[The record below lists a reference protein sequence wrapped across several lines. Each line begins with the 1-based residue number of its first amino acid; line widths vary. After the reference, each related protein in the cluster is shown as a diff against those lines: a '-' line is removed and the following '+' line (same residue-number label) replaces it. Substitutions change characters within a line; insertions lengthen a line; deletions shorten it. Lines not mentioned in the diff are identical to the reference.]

1 MPKDATIH
9 AGLEFVG
16 ENLCKQKETVMPDRS
31 SGSMITVSL
40 AAAAFAAL
48 SLLPAMAQAP
58 AKSGAAQD
66 SALKTP
72 WGEPDL
78 QGIWTDETDTPCN
91 VRRNMQTRSFSHRHS
106 GKN

>member
-1 MPKDATIH
+1 MPSEK
-9 AGLEFVG
+9 G
-16 ENLCKQKETVMPDRS
+16 RS
-31 SGSMITVSL
+31 SGSMIAATL
-40 AAAAFAAL
+40 AAAAVVAL
-48 SLLPAMAQAP
+48 TLPLAMAQAP
-58 AKSGAAQD
+58 TKSGTAQD
-66 SALKTP
+66 SAVKTP